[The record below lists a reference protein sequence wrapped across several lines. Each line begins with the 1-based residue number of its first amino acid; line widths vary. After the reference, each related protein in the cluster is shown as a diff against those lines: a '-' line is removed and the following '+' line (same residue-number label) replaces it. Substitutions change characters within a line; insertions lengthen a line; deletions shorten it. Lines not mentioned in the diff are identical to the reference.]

1 MQKLSSFSSIILITL
16 SINILATPI
25 LLKKDNQKFIVL
37 AYNPVFYACIKQ
49 IDSKNYYIQ
58 DKVTSG
64 KVNLLYI
71 LTLEI
76 IADVMTKVLIQAKF
90 YLFVK
95 QMYMS

>member
-1 MQKLSSFSSIILITL
+1 MSSFSSIIFITL
-16 SINILATPI
+16 STNILATPI
-25 LLKKDNQKFIVL
+25 LLKRDNQKFIVL
-37 AYNPVFYACIKQ
+37 AYNPVFYVYIKQ
-49 IDSKNYYIQ
+49 IDIKNYYIQ
-58 DKVTSG
+58 DKVTSR

-95 QMYMS
+95 QMHIS